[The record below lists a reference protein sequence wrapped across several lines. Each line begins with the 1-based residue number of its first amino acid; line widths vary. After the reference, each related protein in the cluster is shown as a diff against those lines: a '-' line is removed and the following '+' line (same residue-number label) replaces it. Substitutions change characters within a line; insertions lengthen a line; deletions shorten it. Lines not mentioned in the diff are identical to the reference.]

1 MAFVPYDG
9 WPWLRRGGNSGRFR
23 TRGREGGLPISPI
36 RRRFMQM
43 YKVFHGPHDP
53 WGAECPTSA
62 ERLAL
67 IEKGFSTF
75 VGNERALRKPK
86 AAIFD
91 ALGRPDHLFREL
103 AFALFG
109 PPSAGKT
116 TLAKLIGACL
126 ELPFAEISPKS
137 VRTLDDLLASMGE
150 ACEAAGVPL
159 VESQKRY
166 VVPPMIVFID
176 EVHALSNAVVQG
188 LLKATEYSDGMM
200 VTETGVTADCRNVGW
215 IIATTDEGRLFDAF
229 RTRFTP
235 VNLKYLSK
243 PEIARIIKLANPDF
257 SDEVCHLVS
266 HYNSRV
272 PRKALEFARYMRLV
286 RQMQPDRPWADLAR
300 EVAADKGIDEH
311 GMHETHLR
319 ILRALGQGPVAKN
332 RIVNVAGAKL
342 EEVERFLMPWLLT
355 ETDDQPALVTV
366 TNKGYTITEAG
377 LAELDKRSVP
387 NKGQLA
393 LAKAA

>member
-1 MAFVPYDG
+1 
-9 WPWLRRGGNSGRFR
+9 
-23 TRGREGGLPISPI
+23 
-36 RRRFMQM
+36 MQM
-43 YKVFHGPHDP
+43 YKVFHGPNDP
-53 WGAECPTSA
+53 WGGECPTA
-62 ERLAL
+62 DERLAM
-67 IEKGFSTF
+67 IDKAFATF

-91 ALGRPDHLFREL
+91 ALGRADHQFREL
-103 AFALFG
+103 ALALFG

-126 ELPFAEISPKS
+126 ELPFAEISPKA
-137 VRTLDDLLASMGE
+137 VRTLDDLLDAIGA
-150 ACEAAGVPL
+150 ACESEGVGL
-159 VESQKRY
+159 VETKKRY
-166 VVPPMIVFID
+166 TLPPMIVFID

-188 LLKATEYSDGMM
+188 LLKATEYNDGVM
-200 VTETGVTADCRNVGW
+200 VTETGVTVDCRNVGW

-243 PEIARIIKLANPDF
+243 PEIAKIVKLTNPDF
-257 SDEVCHLVS
+257 NDEVCDLVS

-286 RQMQPDRPWADLAR
+286 RQMQPSRPWADLAR
-300 EVAADKGIDEH
+300 EVAADEGIDEF